1 MARYETKYVRCN
13 FRKITMIIVKNV
25 VKKFKMGSIES
36 TVLKG
41 IDFTVPK
48 GQFLAITGR
57 SGSGKSTLLYQLGL
71 LDHPTEGSIIIN
83 DEVVTNLYG
92 SKRIEFRRKNL
103 GYIFQ
108 DYAILPTLTAK
119 ENVILPMM
127 MGDNQK
133 NDIKQ
138 RAKDALGKV
147 GLEKQIN
154 NLPSQLSGGE
164 QQRVGIA
171 RAIAHNPSII
181 FADEPTA
188 NLDTESSKVV
198 LDIFLKLNSEG
209 QTIIMVTHEPEYAKL
224 ADRIIEI
231 SDGRIVSDKNI
242 SNKY

>member
-1 MARYETKYVRCN
+1 
-13 FRKITMIIVKNV
+13 MIIVKNI
-25 VKKFKMGSIES
+25 VKKFKMGSVEN

-71 LDHPTEGSIIIN
+71 LDHPSEGSITIN
-83 DEVVTNLYG
+83 DEIVTNLYG
-92 SKRIEFRRKNL
+92 SKRIEFRRNNL

-127 MGDNQK
+127 MGDDNE
-133 NDIKQ
+133 DSIEQ
-138 RAKDALGKV
+138 RAKEALVKV

-224 ADRIIEI
+224 ANRIIEI
-231 SDGRIVSDKNI
+231 SDGRVVSDKNVGRL
-242 SNKY
+242 S